1 MNRLFRHIAALVLA
15 GIILT
20 GCAYDDS
27 VRELRE
33 HNPYSESLAIAFD
46 NGVIDK
52 PIITKAGALLSDH
65 MNTMGVWG
73 WQTTNL
79 GDVERLFLNQ
89 NITYNAPEA
98 KWTYNP
104 LKYWDLKSTY
114 RFSAYAPH
122 SSSDPGVT
130 VTIDSITRAISIK
143 GVTLKGDNTIT
154 SGVPTPPGNFGAV
167 QDIDWMVDRNGQSM
181 PGTARTLVTFNM
193 QHILSKLCIRICRSN
208 TFPSDTVAPII
219 VDSLKVGNFISQGN
233 FTQCMTDDSLKML
246 AEWTPIDTLPRYT
259 INSARGVSVPD
270 SAVYVV
276 ESLII
281 PQQTDA
287 SQNVHIWYKLG
298 GNGGAMSRFN
308 YLIKLDDVF
317 DRFIA
322 GRNYLL
328 TIIIGPDVIT
338 FDSGVCGWDDS
349 YTHSI
354 VINQ

>member
-15 GIILT
+15 GMILT
-20 GCAYDDS
+20 GCAYDDA

-122 SSSDPGVT
+122 SSSDPGVN

-154 SGVPTPPGNFGAV
+154 TGVPTPPGNFGAV
-167 QDIDWMVDRNGQSM
+167 QDIDWMVDRKGQSM

-246 AEWTPIDTLPRYT
+246 AEWTPIDTLQRYT

-317 DRFIA
+317 YRFIA

-338 FDSGVCGWDDS
+338 FDSGVSGWDDS

>member
-98 KWTYNP
+98 RWTYNP

-122 SSSDPGVT
+122 SSKDPGVT

-154 SGVPTPPGNFGAV
+154 TGVPTPPGNFGAV

-233 FTQCMTDDSLKML
+233 FTQCMTADSIKML

>member
-122 SSSDPGVT
+122 SSSDSGVN

-154 SGVPTPPGNFGAV
+154 TGVPTPPGNFGAV

-246 AEWTPIDTLPRYT
+246 TEWTPIDTLPRYT
-259 INSARGVSVPD
+259 IYSARGVSVPD

-338 FDSGVCGWDDS
+338 FDSGVSGWDDS